1 MSDVSDRPAALDAGG
16 DPSELDAA
24 ELGELPLNIDKDRP
38 TPAYLQLREQLVDAI
53 SSGALPAGSA
63 LPSERG
69 LATSLGLSRMTVRR
83 AFEQLVEAGLVE
95 QRQGSG
101 TYVRGQPLEQVI
113 DRVLGFT
120 DEARNLGLAPGSRML
135 SAGAVNADELV
146 ATALGLELGAPV
158 LRITR
163 LRTADG
169 EPLALQEA
177 HLASVHLDLSLD
189 LLAQTGS
196 LYRTLEQQFGI
207 TPARARQTISA
218 RLPSP
223 HECRVLGIGRDIPV
237 LALERTTSG
246 ADDRPFEFVRSA
258 YRGDIYRM
266 ALDLRAM

>member
-1 MSDVSDRPAALDAGG
+1 MSDVSDRVPGLDAGTAVA
-16 DPSELDAA
+16 ELDAA
-24 ELGELPLNIDKDRP
+24 DIWSIPLDIDKDRP

-53 SSGALPAGSA
+53 SNGTLPAGSA

-69 LATSLGLSRMTVRR
+69 LATKLGLSRMTVRR

-120 DEARNLGLAPGSRML
+120 DEARSLGLAPGSRML
-135 SAGAVNADELV
+135 SAGVVNADDLV
-146 ATALGLELGAPV
+146 ADVLGLELGARV

-169 EPLALQEA
+169 KPLALQEA
-177 HLASVHLDLSLD
+177 HLVSAHLDLSLE

-223 HECRVLGIGRDIPV
+223 HECRVLGIGRDVPV
-237 LALERTTSG
+237 LALERTTNG
-246 ADDRPFEFVRSA
+246 ADDKPFEFVRSA